1 MEKKGICI
9 IGKKGSSEE
18 GRIGF
23 HAWCVAAIAVA
34 VLLDGRNYV
43 PHPAGKGVS
52 GLKK

>member
-34 VLLDGRNYV
+34 VLLV
-43 PHPAGKGVS
+43 AGITFLILRGKES
-52 GLKK
+52 QD